1 MRLKLAPLFVIFLF
15 FVTHSMSANAEDCS
29 VKLSAKEQTRCL
41 ERKIVKLE
49 KVIET
54 LSKQSSLLPKN
65 TIVELDATQ
74 CPLGW
79 TKYESHKNNI
89 NSRSVA
95 PTTIKCKKN

>member
-1 MRLKLAPLFVIFLF
+1 MRLKLTPLLVINLF
-15 FVTHSMSANAEDCS
+15 FVTHSISASAEDCS
-29 VKLSAKEQTRCL
+29 VKLIAKEQTRCL

-79 TKYESHKNNI
+79 TKYQSHQNNI
-89 NSRSVA
+89 NNRSVT
-95 PTTIKCKKN
+95 PTTIKCKKS

>member
-1 MRLKLAPLFVIFLF
+1 MRLKLTPLLVINLF
-15 FVTHSMSANAEDCS
+15 FVTYSMSASAEDCS

-54 LSKQSSLLPKN
+54 LSKQSRLLPKN

-79 TKYESHKNNI
+79 TKYQSHQNNI
-89 NSRSVA
+89 SSRSVA